1 MILHRLPQLAIPP
14 IQAPVFAPFDTF
26 LSLESY
32 RPPFFFLPSLLL
44 WRTSIQSKLLLSHF
58 MLVYIYNEPARSLK
72 RRLQVAAQDVKVNRE
87 DNGCLTLNSLNII
100 ECPNRRTRYLIKD
113 QVVYYIFNLVIV

>member
-87 DNGCLTLNSLNII
+87 DNGSI